1 MIHVSSGTRHRV
13 WFTVAVNERGRLV
26 ACAFSDRSRKA
37 AEKVVKETIRVDCSI
52 GNDSLA
58 RRKLHEL
65 YTMYS
70 GSGKTDFNSLDL
82 SGISNFRRR
91 VYVQLCRIPRGKVTT
106 YGAIAKRLGSRKWS
120 RAVGT
125 AVATNPLPLAIPCH
139 RVVPST
145 LNVGNYG
152 TPGGKPSEGAY
163 MKHGLLKREGVQF
176 QSTRISKECLW
187 SPD

>member
-1 MIHVSSGTRHRV
+1 VIHVSSGTRDRV
-13 WFTVAVNERGRLV
+13 WFTVAVNERGLLV

-37 AEKVVKETIRVDCSI
+37 AEKVVKEAVRVDCSI
-52 GNDSLA
+52 GDDSLTK
-58 RRKLHEL
+58 RKLHEV
-65 YTMYS
+65 YSMYS
-70 GSGKTDFNSLDL
+70 GSGKVDFNSLDL

-106 YGAIAKRLGSRKWS
+106 YGAIARRLGSRKLS

-145 LNVGNYG
+145 LHVGNYG
-152 TPGGKPSEGAY
+152 TPGRKPSEGAY
-163 MKHGLLKREGVQF
+163 VKRDLLKREGVKF
-176 QSTRISKECLW
+176 QGSQINIDCLW
-187 SPD
+187 SPG